1 MSASHDT
8 IGADRMV
15 RLLLASLV
23 LLGVAGAAAANP
35 DEPVTPPSAAP
46 AVNAEARFN
55 EGLASAKRNDW
66 ASAEKAYGFAL
77 RKQGEYTESVRAYEE
92 ALRLRPRYPQVLEYL
107 GEAYVH
113 LGRLDDAR
121 AVLGRLRPLDPREAD
136 ELAEAIA
143 RASKR

>member
-1 MSASHDT
+1 MNASHDT
-8 IGADRMV
+8 IGADRMAH
-15 RLLLASLV
+15 LLLASLV
-23 LLGVAGAAAANP
+23 LLGVAAAAAANP
-35 DEPVTPPSAAP
+35 DEPVTPPRAAP

-55 EGLASAKRNDW
+55 EGLASAQRNDW
-66 ASAEKAYGFAL
+66 ASAEKAY
-77 RKQGEYTESVRAYEE
+77 
-92 ALRLRPRYPQVLEYL
+92 LRLRPRYPQALEYL